1 MTDEDRVSIQQG
13 LESLQ
18 NHGSFSMEDVL
29 ADFGLPADTET
40 LPSRDREEAVA
51 VPQ

>member
-1 MTDEDRVSIQQG
+1 
-13 LESLQ
+13 
-18 NHGSFSMEDVL
+18 MEDVL